1 MYFHMYFLTAIWL
14 PLSQFCTSME
24 RFTHPIIITVF
35 FNYFNPKVTE
45 GAKGIII
52 VHSFLRSKSLLLYLL
67 VTLLSIG
74 IFTKDF
80 IMSVGLLVC
89 WPWFFLYSEA
99 SLLRAILRPQNSVRY
114 REVSAR

>member
-1 MYFHMYFLTAIWL
+1 MYFLTAIWL
-14 PLSQFCTSME
+14 PLSQFCVSME

-35 FNYFNPKVTE
+35 SNYFNPKVTE
-45 GAKGIII
+45 GAKDII
-52 VHSFLRSKSLLLYLL
+52 VHSFLRSKSLLSYLL

-74 IFTKDF
+74 IFTIDL

-89 WPWFFLYSEA
+89 WPRSFLYSEA

>member
-1 MYFHMYFLTAIWL
+1 MYFHMYFLTTIWL
-14 PLSQFCTSME
+14 PLSQFCTSVE
-24 RFTHPIIITVF
+24 RFTHSIIITVF

-45 GAKGIII
+45 GAKDII